1 MFHRPNFR
9 HLLHALG
16 LAPEDHLL
24 EVGCGGAFLRDALRS
39 GCRAAAM
46 DHSPEMVRLTREL
59 SLDAIREGRLVVV
72 EADAE
77 WIPYASG
84 RFTCAVTTGVYGF
97 NRDPIAALA
106 ELRRMPSMRASR
118 TSASSVP
125 TWTPSLAK
133 PG

>member
-1 MFHRPNFR
+1 
-9 HLLHALG
+9 
-16 LAPEDHLL
+16 
-24 EVGCGGAFLRDALRS
+24 
-39 GCRAAAM
+39 M